1 MADKQK
7 PADWRDGPYGPAA
20 QDRMDDYERARLAGE
35 LPPVR
40 AKPLAADDPRFA
52 ENKGKKP

>member
-7 PADWRDGPYGPAA
+7 PADWRDGPHGPAA
-20 QDRMDDYERARLAGE
+20 QDRMDDFERAVMRGE
-35 LPPVR
+35 VPLVGT
-40 AKPLAADDPRFA
+40 PLAKDDPRFA